1 MKKTTIKKTIGC
13 VEIITLKGTLC
24 SKKVVALIDTGATY
38 TCIDKKIA
46 EEIGFEKI
54 TRHIKIKL
62 KASEENFVRRP
73 VIKTCVGLDGAVF
86 DVEANIED
94 RSNMTFPVIVGRN
107 VLYNH
112 FLVDVEKNNTS
123 FIITEQKDSFGEK
136 IKDLTEN

>member
-1 MKKTTIKKTIGC
+1 M
-13 VEIITLKGTLC
+13 
-24 SKKVVALIDTGATY
+24 
-38 TCIDKKIA
+38 
-46 EEIGFEKI
+46 
-54 TRHIKIKL
+54 
-62 KASEENFVRRP
+62 RRP

-123 FIITEQKDSFGEK
+123 FIITEQKDSFRGK